1 MSKKDI
7 IKEQK
12 NNYINKNASNKEM
25 LANFILNDE
34 NWVQAFLQAQLDMK
48 EFINESKVSMVAS

>member
-1 MSKKDI
+1 MSKKDM

-12 NNYINKNASNKEM
+12 NNYTNKNTSNKKI
-25 LANFILNDE
+25 LAKFILNDE

>member
-7 IKEQK
+7 IKE
-12 NNYINKNASNKEM
+12 NNYINKNTSNRKI
-25 LANFILNDE
+25 LAKFILNDE
-34 NWVQAFLQAQLDMK
+34 YWVQAFLQAQLDMK

>member
-1 MSKKDI
+1 MSKKNI
-7 IKEQK
+7 IEQK
-12 NNYINKNASNKEM
+12 NNHINKNASNKKI
-25 LANFILNDE
+25 LAKFILNDE

>member
-12 NNYINKNASNKEM
+12 NNHIEKNASNKKI
-25 LANFILNDE
+25 LAKFILNDE

-48 EFINESKVSMVAS
+48 KYINKSKVSMVAS